1 MLPRMLPAR
10 LAIPVAR
17 VTRCTGRPRERRDG
31 LQTEAV
37 DARAPAG
44 RHEQAVAAQLAA
56 VVELKDV
63 VAPVAP
69 RSGRCLLVVVVVT
82 VRAPGP

>member
-17 VTRCTGRPRERRDG
+17 AGRPRERRDG
-31 LQTEAV
+31 LQTEAF